1 MVDSGH
7 LALIV
12 EAMPRENEPA
22 KSGRP
27 LLHRIIP
34 VLGDFSGEG
43 GVEKVQRKCKT
54 QKCRIFEEL
63 DKSLWERVQPIG
75 VEPITF

>member
-12 EAMPRENEPA
+12 EAMPRKNEPSI
-22 KSGRP
+22 SGRP

-34 VLGDFSGEG
+34 VLRDFSGEG
-43 GVEKVQRKCKT
+43 GVEKVQSKCKT

-63 DKSLWERVQPIG
+63 DKPLWERVQPIG